1 VGGRPD
7 DKVLGLGK
15 AELVTVNLQTLSA
28 GRLPFSDVRLTI
40 EPGAAGVIDVRDY
53 GADDTGTSDSTDAIN
68 DAVNAAKDDGK
79 MLIGYGGTFRVD
91 GTVNLKTSCD
101 FAAST
106 FTSAAGNGVPMVR
119 IADDDLYLK
128 RLRGLWIRLPRLV
141 QDESNVRVFGNLAWP
156 TTDEGVR
163 IEGLSRSYVMFDYI
177 TFFQTGIR
185 ILSSTETVTGTDFNT
200 FQLSEV
206 NGCKTNVWLDVRA
219 RDSHPTDEF
228 GGGGTD
234 GGWVNENTFIGG
246 ALRHESLPEEDV
258 TDCVQLKL
266 SGFANSQEKR
276 GYPGRNV
283 FYRTSLEGNTHQYA
297 LWCEGESCQF
307 VENRYERFDTGSG
320 RPPERIMLNRTA
332 IPGTDIPTAGCNG
345 NTFSGRAIER
355 LTDPDDD
362 YGSFMFGDDMTS
374 TSVNWAWDVDHIG
387 RSDDEGGG
395 WVKVVDG
402 SGS

>member
-1 VGGRPD
+1 MGGRTD
-7 DKVLGLGK
+7 HAVLGFGE
-15 AELVTVNLQTLSA
+15 AGLVAVNLQALSA
-28 GRLPFSDVRLTI
+28 GRLPFSDVRMTV
-40 EPGAAGVIDVRDY
+40 EPGADGVIDVRDY

-68 DAVNAAKDDGK
+68 DAVNAAKDEGK

-101 FAAST
+101 FAGST
-106 FTSAAGNGVPMVR
+106 FTSDAGAAVPMVR
-119 IADDDLYLK
+119 IADDDLFFK
-128 RLRGLWIRLPRLV
+128 QLRGLWIRLPRLV
-141 QDESNVRVFGNLAWP
+141 QDESGVRLFGNLAWP
-156 TTDEGVR
+156 TADEGVR

-185 ILSSTETVTGTDFNT
+185 VLSSTETLTGTDFNT
-200 FQLSEV
+200 FQLSDV

-246 ALRHESLPEEDV
+246 ALRHESLPEEAA
-258 TDCVQLKL
+258 TDCVHLKL
-266 SGFANSQEKR
+266 SGFYNDIEQRGAPGHNVFWRVSLEGSTHEYSIWCEGQSNKFSDHRWERFGDPAPVEKIR
-276 GYPGRNV
+276 LARPTGVGSNIPWWGGRNV
-283 FYRTSLEGNTHQYA
+283 F
-297 LWCEGESCQF
+297 
-307 VENRYERFDTGSG
+307 TG
-320 RPPERIMLNRTA
+320 LNVQ
-332 IPGTDIPTAGCNG
+332 
-345 NTFSGRAIER
+345 R
-355 LTDPDDD
+355 LTDTTDD
-362 YGSFMFGDDMTS
+362 YGHFELGDDMAPVDDS
-374 TSVNWAWDVDHIG
+374 WAWDVDHIG